1 VTPRDRLPALPLRRL
16 AFAACVL
23 AALGLAGCSR
33 DEASTTGPAPA
44 STADA
49 PAKEHA
55 PDFTLKDLSGR
66 EVALASLRGK
76 TVLID
81 FWATWCPPCEF
92 QIPVLNEIYAAHH
105 AQGVEIL
112 GVSVDKD
119 GPEVVSS
126 YTQKHGVTY
135 TILLGDEALARDFGA
150 PGFPALVVV
159 APDGTIHSR
168 HVGLVEKAEL
178 ESILA
183 GLLAGERT

>member
-1 VTPRDRLPALPLRRL
+1 MRRAGATL
-16 AFAACVL
+16 LVVML
-23 AALGLAGCSR
+23 ALGGCSR
-33 DEASTTGPAPA
+33 DDAATPGATPTPAPA
-44 STADA
+44 PSAEA
-49 PAKEHA
+49 PPAELA
-55 PDFTLKDLSGR
+55 PEFTLKDLTGR

-92 QIPVLNEIYAAHH
+92 QIPVLNEIYAAHR

-119 GPEVVSS
+119 GPEVVSQ
-126 YTQKHGVTY
+126 YTRKHGVTY
-135 TILLGDEALARDFGA
+135 TILMGDEALARDFGA

-178 ESILA
+178 ERILA
-183 GLLAGERT
+183 SLLAGRST